1 LKISTSGLR
10 LSLALAGVTAAAL
23 IAAASPAAAQPT
35 GITVGTMCT
44 LGSDTGGVSAARGT
58 SREPGNMSQWM
69 GEVPRSALA
78 KVAAKAG
85 VVSIPI
91 YFHVIT
97 DGANGQVS
105 DTTINN
111 QIVALNKSYSG
122 QLGGVRTGFRF
133 RVAGVDHTNN
143 AAWYAVNPG
152 DPAERQM
159 KRALHTGG
167 PEVLNVYT
175 ASGGDY
181 LGWATFPSSYASKPW
196 YDGIVIDY
204 RSMPGGPYGTHFS
217 LGLTLTHESGHW
229 LGLYHTFQGGCSPTG
244 DLVDDTPAE
253 KTPTSGCP
261 TRKDT
266 CNKPGKDPVHNFMD
280 YSYDSCYTQFTA
292 GQRDRMQ
299 DQWNYFRAAA

>member
-1 LKISTSGLR
+1 LKISTSGVR

-78 KVAAKAG
+78 KLSAKAG

-167 PEVLNVYT
+167 PDVLNVYT
-175 ASGGDY
+175 ASGGDF

-261 TRKDT
+261 TGKDT

>member
-78 KVAAKAG
+78 KMSAKAG

-167 PEVLNVYT
+167 PDVLNVYT
-175 ASGGDY
+175 ASGGDF

-261 TRKDT
+261 TGKDT

>member
-1 LKISTSGLR
+1 LKISTSGVR

-78 KVAAKAG
+78 KMSAKAG

-122 QLGGVRTGFRF
+122 QLGGVKTGFRF

-167 PEVLNVYT
+167 PDVLNVYT
-175 ASGGDY
+175 ASGGDF

-261 TRKDT
+261 TGKDT

>member
-1 LKISTSGLR
+1 LKISTSGVR

-44 LGSDTGGVSAARGT
+44 LGSDTSGVSAARGT

-78 KVAAKAG
+78 KMSAKAG

-167 PEVLNVYT
+167 PDVLNVYT
-175 ASGGDY
+175 ASGGDF

-261 TRKDT
+261 TGKDT

>member
-1 LKISTSGLR
+1 MKISTSGVR

-78 KVAAKAG
+78 KMAAKAG

-122 QLGGVRTGFRF
+122 QLGGVKTGFRF

-167 PEVLNVYT
+167 PDVLNVYT
-175 ASGGDY
+175 ASGGDF

>member
-1 LKISTSGLR
+1 MKISTSGVR

-69 GEVPRSALA
+69 GEVPRAALA
-78 KVAAKAG
+78 KMAAKAG

-122 QLGGVRTGFRF
+122 QLGGVKTGFRF

-167 PEVLNVYT
+167 PDVLNVYT

-204 RSMPGGPYGTHFS
+204 RSMPGGPYGTNFS

>member
-1 LKISTSGLR
+1 LKISTSGVR

-78 KVAAKAG
+78 KMSAKAG

-167 PEVLNVYT
+167 PDVLNVYT
-175 ASGGDY
+175 ASGGDF

-261 TRKDT
+261 TGKDT

>member
-78 KVAAKAG
+78 KMSAKAG

-167 PEVLNVYT
+167 PDVLNVYT
-175 ASGGDY
+175 ASGGDF